1 MNSTPVTLDAQREK
15 RCQQLF
21 TEQQLAITQRAD
33 QLFAC
38 LMLTQWVFSIAA
50 AIWISPFTWAGMD
63 SRIHEHVWL
72 ATFLGGAIA
81 AMPVSLAMFRP
92 GAAIT
97 RHVVAVSQMLFSALL
112 IHVMGGRIETHFH
125 VFGSL
130 AFLAFYRDWRVLLT
144 ATVVTAA
151 DHIIRGYI
159 FPESI
164 YGVVSGGQWRW
175 VEHSAWV
182 LFEGVFLF
190 FLCHQAVSEM
200 WRIASRNEALEH
212 TNQSIERV
220 VETRTQ
226 ELREA
231 VQAAEA
237 ASLAKSQFVA
247 NMSHEIRTPMNGIIG
262 LTELLLQTELNT
274 DQRTQLEIVET
285 SASSMMT
292 VINDILDF
300 SKVEADK
307 LSLDPKPCRIR
318 DLFEDAVRLFGLP
331 AHQKGLELSCRV
343 TPAVP
348 NTVIIDG
355 ARARQVLINLVG
367 NAVKFTD
374 AGEISVTLDV
384 QEQNSTHVLLA
395 CTVSDTGIGINNDKI
410 GEIFDPFEQEDGT
423 TTRRFGGTG
432 LGLSIS
438 RSLVEL
444 LSGKLSAVSKI
455 GVGSSFNFTMLCE
468 LAGDKEPTLARD
480 CKDLLKGLRGLI
492 VDDNSTNRLIL
503 TEILEN
509 WEMEYHAV
517 SSSKEAIEELF
528 SAKQRGEHYDLVLLD
543 GHMPGMD
550 GYELAHEINQLCRR
564 QIIDEVNMVMLSSAD
579 GIDSEQ
585 RCAELGIRGFIAKPI
600 KQSDLLE
607 LLTQAVNRTVAQNV
621 TMNELIVEVPRF
633 HRRPERA
640 LRILIAEDNQVN
652 QNLMLRILSRDNPE
666 HEVLIANNG
675 KEACVLAKQ
684 YNPEI
689 ILMDVQMPEM
699 DGMEATA
706 EIRRRENGAARVPI
720 IALTAHAIS
729 GYRQRCLDAG
739 MDSYVTKPVNV
750 AELMHVITE
759 LIENPVE
766 TPELKPDSIDQATD
780 TNREKTDSA
789 VHRDELVNWV
799 GADAEFIASLASTLQ
814 ESCTGHL
821 GNIRSGLQN
830 HDFTTIRNAAH
841 TLKGSTGSVCAK
853 QASQLA
859 FELQKAAE
867 QESHGDCLSAAS
879 AFEQQIEE
887 VYRSLE
893 ELVAELNEVSR

>member
-1 MNSTPVTLDAQREK
+1 MNGNRRRVGDATDVGLLNGPRGK
-15 RCQQLF
+15 
-21 TEQQLAITQRAD
+21 AILKLVDPQEV
-33 QLFAC
+33 
-38 LMLTQWVFSIAA
+38 VFE
-50 AIWISPFTWAGMD
+50 F
-63 SRIHEHVWL
+63 VW
-72 ATFLGGAIA
+72 
-81 AMPVSLAMFRP
+81 
-92 GAAIT
+92 
-97 RHVVAVSQMLFSALL
+97 
-112 IHVMGGRIETHFH
+112 
-125 VFGSL
+125 
-130 AFLAFYRDWRVLLT
+130 
-144 ATVVTAA
+144 
-151 DHIIRGYI
+151 
-159 FPESI
+159 
-164 YGVVSGGQWRW
+164 GQP
-175 VEHSAWV
+175 
-182 LFEGVFLF
+182 L
-190 FLCHQAVSEM
+190 
-200 WRIASRNEALEH
+200 
-212 TNQSIERV
+212 
-220 VETRTQ
+220 
-226 ELREA
+226 
-231 VQAAEA
+231 
-237 ASLAKSQFVA
+237 ASLLPIDLIV
-247 NMSHEIRTPMNGIIG
+247 G
-262 LTELLLQTELNT
+262 LSRPQTSRKILQEATSLGVRRILFLNT
-274 DQRTQLEIVET
+274 D
-285 SASSMMT
+285 
-292 VINDILDF
+292 
-300 SKVEADK
+300 
-307 LSLDPKPCRIR
+307 
-318 DLFEDAVRLFGLP
+318 
-331 AHQKGLELSCRV
+331 
-343 TPAVP
+343 
-348 NTVIIDG
+348 
-355 ARARQVLINLVG
+355 
-367 NAVKFTD
+367 
-374 AGEISVTLDV
+374 
-384 QEQNSTHVLLA
+384 
-395 CTVSDTGIGINNDKI
+395 
-410 GEIFDPFEQEDGT
+410 
-423 TTRRFGGTG
+423 
-432 LGLSIS
+432 
-438 RSLVEL
+438 
-444 LSGKLSAVSKI
+444 
-455 GVGSSFNFTMLCE
+455 
-468 LAGDKEPTLARD
+468 
-480 CKDLLKGLRGLI
+480 
-492 VDDNSTNRLIL
+492 
-503 TEILEN
+503 
-509 WEMEYHAV
+509 
-517 SSSKEAIEELF
+517 
-528 SAKQRGEHYDLVLLD
+528 RGEPSYATSKLWTTSQWQRLV
-543 GHMPGMD
+543 HMPGMD

-780 TNREKTDSA
+780 TNREKTGSA